1 MWLPRQASWFR
12 FVDSSMFRLRA
23 AVDSHVQVF
32 CDAHCIKFLLKDPKY
47 LYAEVFMVCKLS
59 LVIPLGMCIAQVLK

>member
-1 MWLPRQASWFR
+1 
-12 FVDSSMFRLRA
+12 MFRLRA
-23 AVDSHVQVF
+23 AVDSYVQVF
-32 CDAHCIKFLLKDPKY
+32 CDAHCIKFLLQDPKY